1 MPNIVDLLGKL
12 DKRTLAREIGSVHDD
27 ARSQYRVSRTTVR
40 DYDEFI
46 ALIGDYFNY
55 HYCKCFRA
63 VRVDRH
69 VAIARAREVIENAYR
84 RRHGDFWTAF
94 SDASEGTNGGVG
106 AVLDAIADSLKE
118 EHEREYVAG
127 VLVEYIPSTSFERR
141 VDMVRQ
147 FFRYCGHELPASVR
161 LDQPERYARYLERM
175 ILAYVKG
182 RSEVL
187 ERLEEA

>member
-1 MPNIVDLLGKL
+1 MPSIVDLLSEL
-12 DKRTLAREIGSVHDD
+12 DKITLAREIASLHDE
-27 ARSQYRVSRTTVR
+27 ARVQYRYRTTVR

-63 VRVDRH
+63 VRVDRY
-69 VAIARAREVIENAYR
+69 VAIERAKEAIEKVYG
-84 RRHGDFWTAF
+84 RRHGDFSSAF
-94 SDASEGTNGGVG
+94 LDASEGTNGGVG

-118 EHEREYVAG
+118 DHEREYVAG
-127 VLVEYIPSTSFERR
+127 VLAEYIPSTSTERR

-147 FFRYCGHELPASVR
+147 FFHYCGHELPASIR
-161 LDQPERYARYLERM
+161 LDQPERYARHLERM